1 MQEQEPSVND
11 ILTSI
16 RQILSDKIGEETQA
30 SIPEK
35 KDIFQ
40 LEKELTGEV
49 KPAVVPSVDLSM
61 AQDVFY
67 LTDAMRVPE
76 EPVGAAEKADAV
88 TSSAESGGEF
98 FSPNQKLP
106 ITQADI
112 QPLVRAWLDEN
123 LRPITERIVTEEVR
137 RIFNKH

>member
-67 LTDAMRVPE
+67 LTDAMRIRE

-88 TSSAESGGEF
+88 TSSVESGGEF